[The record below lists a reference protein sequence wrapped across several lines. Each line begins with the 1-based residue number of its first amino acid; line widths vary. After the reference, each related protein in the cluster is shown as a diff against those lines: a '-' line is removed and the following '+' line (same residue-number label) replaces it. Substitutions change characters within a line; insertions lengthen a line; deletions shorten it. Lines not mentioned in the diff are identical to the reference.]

1 MKTTSII
8 LLCFV
13 LVFLLRMVLGIIFR
27 PVRQVHDLLSK
38 YPDADQTSV
47 FLPSRP
53 ISWRIWREPQA
64 VCAKI
69 DEMRKQGW
77 TYLRSSR
84 VGRSVDIA
92 RRDIAIY
99 SHEGLSYD
107 HAD

>member
-84 VGRSVDIA
+84 VQDGRLTLHGVTLQFI
-92 RRDIAIY
+92 RTKV
-99 SHEGLSYD
+99 
-107 HAD
+107 